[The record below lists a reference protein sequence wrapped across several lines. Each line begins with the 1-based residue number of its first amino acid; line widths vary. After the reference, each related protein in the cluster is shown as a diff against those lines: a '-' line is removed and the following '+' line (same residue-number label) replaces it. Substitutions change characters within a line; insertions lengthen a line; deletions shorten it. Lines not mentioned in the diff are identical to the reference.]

1 MQMAIEESAEVP
13 SIIPRLCELIV
24 VVGFLTKQSL
34 AMHWN
39 AFLSG
44 EPVRAD
50 HEAMI
55 WSRLNQI
62 RVAIGDRDFERAAK
76 VACAEFSAVLESHTG
91 GETARA
97 LWTIFSCGDSAQRH
111 AAGFLMQQYTGANNR
126 SYRDKRLREIL
137 SRVRQR
143 DEDEVPREIQ
153 AQIERVKGMSRAL
166 EVQSI
171 LASGTA

>member
-1 MQMAIEESAEVP
+1 MADDVFPPIGGPMQMAIEESAEVP

-24 VVGFLTKQSL
+24 LVGFLTKQSL

-39 AFLSG
+39 EFLSG

-76 VACAEFSAVLESHTG
+76 VASAEFSAVLESHTG
-91 GETARA
+91 RETARA

-153 AQIERVKGMSRAL
+153 AQIERVKGLSRA
-166 EVQSI
+166 
-171 LASGTA
+171 